1 MGLYSRYVLPRLIDS
16 ACSQPP
22 LNDLRQRFVPQARG
36 RVLEIGIGSG
46 LNLRYYN
53 DIESL
58 TGLEPNDAL
67 TVRAQRRAEKAP
79 FKVDV
84 LPAPAEN
91 IPAEDRSF
99 DSIVCT
105 WTLCSVT
112 DPVRALSEMRR
123 VLKPDGRLY
132 FVEHGLAPDESTQA
146 WQRRLNPIW
155 RVIGGGCNL
164 NRNIP
169 DLIRRAG
176 LNALQLDTGFVP
188 GPKFAAF
195 MYRGVAAV
203 A

>member
-1 MGLYSRYVLPRLIDS
+1 MGFYSRYVLPRLIDS

-22 LNDLRQRFVPQARG
+22 LNDLRQQFVPQARG

-46 LNLRYYN
+46 LNLRYYKE
-53 DIESL
+53 IESL

-67 TVRAQRRAEKAP
+67 TERAQRRAKQAP
-79 FKVDV
+79 FKVDG
-84 LPAPAEN
+84 LRAGAEN
-91 IPAEDRSF
+91 IPAQDRTF

-112 DPVRALSEMRR
+112 DPSRALSEMRR
-123 VLKPDGRLY
+123 VLKPEGKLY
-132 FVEHGLAPDESTQA
+132 FIEHGLAPDEPTQA

-155 RVIGGGCNL
+155 GVIGGGCQL

-169 DLIRRAG
+169 KLVEGAG
-176 LNALQLDTGFVP
+176 LTALQLDKGFVP

-195 MYRGVAAV
+195 MYRGIAA
-203 A
+203 AA

>member
-1 MGLYSRYVLPRLIDS
+1 VLPWLIDS

-22 LNDLRQRFVPQARG
+22 LTELRKQFVPQARG

-46 LNLRYYN
+46 LNLRLYN

-67 TVRAQRRAEKAP
+67 TERARRRAENVP

-84 LPAPAEN
+84 LPAPAES
-91 IPAEDRSF
+91 IPADDRSF
-99 DSIVCT
+99 DSVVCT

-123 VLKPDGRLY
+123 VLKPDGKLY
-132 FVEHGLAPDESTQA
+132 FIEHGLAPDEQIRV

-155 RVIGGGCNL
+155 GVIGGGCQL
-164 NRNIP
+164 DRDIP
-169 DLIRRAG
+169 MLLQRAG
-176 LNALQLDTGFVP
+176 LAMLQLDKGFVP

-195 MYRGVAAV
+195 MYRGIATAN
-203 A
+203 